1 MFLRHIIAE
10 GVLAVI
16 PITPLLGGIDVL
28 DAVKGEY
35 GELWFTLISY
45 QIHPMLFLHHSR
57 SHWLT
62 GVSTGNVCKHPLN
75 NGCTKRLIGFMV
87 QGKRGVWLKILKDE
101 GDLVPIAIKA
111 S

>member
-35 GELWFTLISY
+35 
-45 QIHPMLFLHHSR
+45 
-57 SHWLT
+57 
-62 GVSTGNVCKHPLN
+62 GNVCKHPLN